1 MLVGFYF
8 FKGDGST
15 QYSPPFPRGGLAA
28 TFVVQVLQLV
38 GSPSLSVRI
47 EHKNLED
54 TVFALAA
61 TFSAI
66 ATVSVNE
73 QDASGLKEVVR
84 LGYTITATNA
94 WEGVLINVLAPAWR
108 PY

>member
-15 QYSPPFPRGGLAA
+15 QYSPTFSRKGMSA
-28 TFVVQVLQLV
+28 TFIVQVLQLV
-38 GSPSLSVRI
+38 GSPGLTVTV

-54 TVFALAA
+54 TSWTTAG

-66 ATVSVNE
+66 STVSIARLDV
-73 QDASGLKEVVR
+73 ASLKEQLR
-84 LGYTITATNA
+84 FGFAISATNA
-94 WEGVLINVLAPAWR
+94 WEGMLMSTLAPAWR